1 MACAPRLYLHGCVV
15 KKPTNRNLSIQSNWK
30 PRREKHESGKNVDT
44 LKHMD
49 RKKHAV
55 VLTFKG

>member
-1 MACAPRLYLHGCVV
+1 LYLHGCVV

-30 PRREKHESGKNVDT
+30 PRREKHEGGKNIDT